1 MTIRRTDC
9 FTNCCQRLGTKILM
23 GTFNHHDQIERAITR
38 AVSEKRRG
46 MKVVVYATDLVSDV
60 YGNARPTR
68 GQLLAVLHAMQSF
81 VRKHQAY
88 VLAGGQGPSR
98 LSIIMTDEVPSAE
111 ATRATPG

>member
-1 MTIRRTDC
+1 MTS
-9 FTNCCQRLGTKILM
+9 K
-23 GTFNHHDQIERAITR
+23 IERAITR

-46 MKVVVYATDLVSDV
+46 MKVAVYATELVSDV

-68 GQLLAVLHAMQSF
+68 GQLLAVLHEMRSF

-98 LSIIMTDEVPSAE
+98 LSIIMTDEVPSAGNMGYAGLAQMLPRSARRVFAAIE
-111 ATRATPG
+111 RTIGAVAA